1 MSKVN
6 IKIWD
11 RDFEIEVEYYGQLE
25 DEMTKQQKDSLNE
38 FLESGKAVDNS
49 LKELKSY
56 VYQTSNGNLNNDDID
71 NIFRFVMPKYL
82 YIPKKKDTIAI
93 MCNYKFD
100 MENGI
105 AVVFEKGKL
114 KCIGAEDVIL

>member
-11 RDFEIEVEYYGQLE
+11 RDFKIEVEYYGQLE

-49 LKELKSY
+49 VKELKSY
-56 VYQTSNGNLNNDDID
+56 V
-71 NIFRFVMPKYL
+71 
-82 YIPKKKDTIAI
+82 
-93 MCNYKFD
+93 
-100 MENGI
+100 
-105 AVVFEKGKL
+105 
-114 KCIGAEDVIL
+114 